1 MMPSVS
7 TWKRLARIE
16 QVSQNVT
23 AVDAKDPQALVASAW
38 SATNDAVSRRARESV
53 LSIDD
58 VSMVYETLDGELV
71 EALRGVALEVPENQF
86 VTIVGPSGC
95 GKSTLLKLIAG
106 LMQPSRGTVYFQGR
120 PVDRPHREVGLVFQ
134 QPVLL
139 KWRTILD
146 NVLLPIE
153 YLRLPLREHRPRAMH
168 LLALVGLT
176 GFEQRL
182 PRELSGGMQQRAAI
196 ARALIFDPKV
206 LLMDEPFGAL
216 DAMTREE
223 LGLELLRIWE
233 ERKKTVLFVTHS
245 IHEAVLLADRVVAM
259 SARPGR
265 IVRTIDVRLPRP
277 RTADLAFTDEYRDA
291 VQALREVIYARRTLR

>member
-1 MMPSVS
+1 
-7 TWKRLARIE
+7 
-16 QVSQNVT
+16 
-23 AVDAKDPQALVASAW
+23 
-38 SATNDAVSRRARESV
+38 

-58 VSMVYETLDGELV
+58 VSMVYETLDGELI
-71 EALRGVALEVPENQF
+71 EALRGVALEVSENQF

-106 LMQPSRGTVYFQGR
+106 LMPPSRGAVYFQGR
-120 PVDRPHREVGLVFQ
+120 SVDRPHREVGLIFQ

-139 KWRTILD
+139 KWRTILQ

-153 YLRLPLREHRPRAMH
+153 YLRLPLGEHRQRALH
-168 LLALVGLT
+168 LLALVGLK
-176 GFEQRL
+176 GFEQKL

-223 LGLELLRIWE
+223 LSLELLRIWE

-245 IHEAVLLADRVVAM
+245 IPEAVLLADRVVAM
-259 SARPGR
+259 SARPGQ

-277 RTADLAFTDEYRDA
+277 RTPDLAFTDEYRDA

>member
-1 MMPSVS
+1 MGRTTV
-7 TWKRLARIE
+7 RDARAPI
-16 QVSQNVT
+16 
-23 AVDAKDPQALVASAW
+23 DSAG
-38 SATNDAVSRRARESV
+38 SATRDGASRRPAGPV

-58 VSMVYETLDGELV
+58 VSMVYETLDGELI
-71 EALRGVALEVPENQF
+71 EALRGIALQVPQNQF

-106 LMQPSRGTVYFQGR
+106 LMRPSQGSVHFEGR
-120 PVDRPHREVGLVFQ
+120 SVERPHREVGLVFQ

-139 KWRTILD
+139 KWRTILE

-153 YLRLPLREHRPRAMH
+153 YLRLPLDEHRPRAVQ
-168 LLALVGLT
+168 LLDLVGLR
-176 GFEQRL
+176 GFEQKL

-223 LGLELLRIWE
+223 LSLELLRIWE
-233 ERKKTVLFVTHS
+233 EQKKTVVFVTHS
-245 IHEAVLLADRVVAM
+245 ISEAVLLADRVVAM
-259 SARPGR
+259 SARPGQ
-265 IVRTIDVRLPRP
+265 IARTIDVRLPRP

-291 VQALREVIYARRTLR
+291 IQALREVIYARRALR

>member
-1 MMPSVS
+1 V
-7 TWKRLARIE
+7 
-16 QVSQNVT
+16 
-23 AVDAKDPQALVASAW
+23 
-38 SATNDAVSRRARESV
+38 
-53 LSIDD
+53 SIDD
-58 VSMVYETLDGELV
+58 VSMVYETLDGELI
-71 EALRGVALEVPENQF
+71 EALHGVALEVLEEQF

-106 LMQPSRGTVYFQGR
+106 LMRPTRGTVRFQGR

-139 KWRTILD
+139 KWRTILE

-153 YLRLPLREHRPRAMH
+153 YLRLPLGEHRQRARD
-168 LLALVGLT
+168 LLALVGLG
-176 GFEQRL
+176 GFEQKL

-223 LGLELLRIWE
+223 LSLELLRIWE
-233 ERKKTVLFVTHS
+233 ERRKTVLFVTHS
-245 IHEAVLLADRVVAM
+245 IPEAVLLADRVVAM

-265 IVRTIDVRLPRP
+265 IVKTVDVRLPRP
-277 RTADLAFTDEYRDA
+277 RAADLTFAEEYRHA
-291 VQALREVIYARRTLR
+291 VQALRDVIYAGRTLR

>member
-1 MMPSVS
+1 MHGRDP
-7 TWKRLARIE
+7 RAPAAR
-16 QVSQNVT
+16 
-23 AVDAKDPQALVASAW
+23 PAS
-38 SATNDAVSRRARESV
+38 DDGGLRRAAGPV
-53 LSIDD
+53 LFIDD
-58 VSMVYETLDGELV
+58 VSMVYETLDGELI
-71 EALRGVALEVPENQF
+71 EALKGVALEVLENQF

-106 LMQPSRGTVYFQGR
+106 LMQPSRGAIYFQGR

-139 KWRTILD
+139 KWRTILE

-153 YLRLPLREHRPRAMH
+153 YLRLPLSEHRPRARH
-168 LLALVGLT
+168 LLALVGLE
-176 GFEQRL
+176 GFEQKL

-196 ARALIFDPKV
+196 ARALVFDPKV

-223 LGLELLRIWE
+223 LSLELLRIWE

-245 IHEAVLLADRVVAM
+245 IPEAVLLADRVVAM
-259 SARPGR
+259 SARPGQ
-265 IVRTIDVRLPRP
+265 IVRTVDVRLPRP
-277 RTADLAFTDEYRDA
+277 RTPELAFTDEYREA
-291 VQALREVIYARRTLR
+291 VQMLREVIYAKRPVR

>member
-1 MMPSVS
+1 MHGGDP
-7 TWKRLARIE
+7 RAPAARPATDHG
-16 QVSQNVT
+16 T
-23 AVDAKDPQALVASAW
+23 A
-38 SATNDAVSRRARESV
+38 RRAAGPV

-58 VSMVYETLDGELV
+58 VSMVYETLDGEPI
-71 EALRGVALEVPENQF
+71 EALRGITLEVLENEF

-95 GKSTLLKLIAG
+95 GKSALLKLITG
-106 LMQPSRGTVYFQGR
+106 LMLPTRGAVHFQGR

-139 KWRTILD
+139 KWRTILE

-153 YLRLPLREHRPRAMH
+153 YLRLPLGEHRQRARH
-168 LLALVGLT
+168 LLALVGLE
-176 GFEQRL
+176 GFEHKL

-196 ARALIFDPKV
+196 ARALVFDPKV

-223 LGLELLRIWE
+223 LSLELLRIWE

-245 IHEAVLLADRVVAM
+245 IPEAVLLADRVVAM
-259 SARPGR
+259 SARPGQIAR
-265 IVRTIDVRLPRP
+265 IVDVRLSRP
-277 RTADLAFTDEYRDA
+277 RTPELAFTDEYRDA
-291 VQALREVIYARRTLR
+291 VQALREVIYARRAPR